1 MVDIMAH
8 FPAIPQ
14 GTGAAAASLGSTLLA
29 SLFNAREAK
38 KNRQWQERMSNTA
51 YQRAVSDMQ
60 KAGLNPALVYG
71 QGAPSAATPAGSA
84 GSAAAPPIS
93 MAELLQ
99 SKLTSAQVRNMDAD
113 TALKESQAHGQ
124 SIENQFKPEILRQS
138 LEKGMLDIEQTRN
151 AIKMFDDQLE
161 NLRADTKLKG
171 SQSANQDSQ
180 VRLNA
185 AQVLLT
191 IAQRALVGEQQAS
204 VHQDVI
210 RQKFA
215 NEFQSE
221 FGCLPDQP
229 VWAAVTGLLGHASR
243 EGSGLVQGNLESL
256 ERAGESLLN
265 FYNDNK
271 SKIPNAISQ
280 GRDAYKFFMQ
290 PWSM

>member
-1 MVDIMAH
+1 MAH

-14 GTGAAAASLGSTLLA
+14 GTGAAAASLGSSMLA

-38 KNRQWQERMSNTA
+38 KNRKWQEHMSNTA
-51 YQRAVSDMQ
+51 YQRAVVDMQ
-60 KAGLNPALVYG
+60 KAGINPALVYG
-71 QGAPSAATPAGSA
+71 QGAPSASTPAGSA
-84 GSAAAPPIS
+84 GTAAAPPLS
-93 MAELLQ
+93 MTELLQ
-99 SKLTSAQVRNMDAD
+99 AKVAAAQARNIDAD
-113 TALKESQAHGQ
+113 TALKESQTEGQTIENKFKPDILAQ
-124 SIENQFKPEILRQS
+124 SIARGE
-138 LEKGMLDIEQTRN
+138 LDIEQTRN
-151 AIKMFDDQLE
+151 AIKMFDDQLA

-171 SQSANQDSQ
+171 SQAASHDSQ

-191 IAQRALVGEQQAS
+191 LAQRSLVGMQEQS
-204 VHQDVI
+204 VQQDVI

-215 NEFQSE
+215 NEFQAE

-243 EGSGLVQGNLESL
+243 EGAGLAGQNLESL
-256 ERAGESLLN
+256 EKAGEALLN

-271 SKIPNAISQ
+271 GKIPNAISQ

-290 PWSM
+290 PWSF